1 MKKRISAFLIC
12 VLLCLSAVGCGKGA
26 GSAKVAPLKF
36 GKVEKNNPDS
46 FVASEND
53 NFSLKWDSKN
63 KRVEF
68 FDKEKNRTFSYLPD
82 EAMEVRYDADGYEV
96 INHPQI
102 ISPINITIFDKSK
115 NIFDKIIGHN
125 GSDKKNEFSVSKT
138 NGGISITFYFEK
150 QQISVQVDYL
160 LRDDSILIK
169 IDPKKIAEGDKYMLT
184 SVSVAPFLCSVKNK
198 TDDSYLFVP
207 SGCGALVYA
216 DEEKADAVD
225 VSDEMYGIGS
235 REPDDSAIKT
245 LTADLTMPVFGAKN
259 GDKGMLA
266 IIEGGTESTSL
277 RINTGNSNIGYSAVY
292 ADFDVRSHTTLY
304 KNEDWGSVNKFSN
317 ELTTNT
323 LAIGYYPLYGDKAD
337 YVGMAEKYREYLLKN
352 GMKKSGEEERMINLE
367 ILGGTKVTESALG
380 VPYDTV
386 YATTTVKQAEKIIT
400 EIADITKEK
409 PVVQLCGF
417 GDSGL
422 DIGKIAGDLKLNG
435 SIGSTDDLKNL
446 SKKCLDKNIGLYFD
460 YDALQYKENSS
471 LASFKN
477 DSALAVNDRNIRLKY
492 YYSWCGTVDSTGKGW
507 NNNSNFT
514 LIKRSLI
521 PGILGKITGSADNFG
536 LKGIS
541 LSTLG
546 SIAYSD
552 NSEQKYYSKGQMPE
566 QVYSQIKKIKESG
579 KKVLLSNANAYA
591 AMAADYVLDSPSK
604 SSQYDF
610 MDEDVPFY
618 QIVFKGT
625 IPLASSP
632 LAMSG
637 DVDKAILKA
646 VETGTGLTFAMSYN
660 YTNKLIDNADVRY
673 FGSDYQNAKSLIKN
687 AVDEYKDYFDAV
699 KGARIVD
706 HCVVEKNI
714 VKTQFDNGVTVY
726 VNYSDKDYDTPFGTV
741 KAKSHIYSV
750 GGERS

>member
-1 MKKRISAFLIC
+1 MKIRISAFLIC

-36 GKVEKNNPDS
+36 GKVEKNNPES

-68 FDKEKNRTFSYLPD
+68 FDKLQNRSFSYLPD
-82 EAMEVRYDADGYEV
+82 EAMEVRYDADGYEIV
-96 INHPQI
+96 NHPQI

-125 GSDKKNEFSVSKT
+125 GSVKKNEFSVSKT
-138 NGGISITFYFEK
+138 NGGLSITFYFEK
-150 QQISVQVDYL
+150 QQISVTVDYL
-160 LRDDSILIK
+160 LRNDSVLIK
-169 IDPKKIAEGDKYMLT
+169 IDPKKIAEGKDYMLT

-198 TDDSYLFVP
+198 TDNSYLFVP

-216 DEEKADAVD
+216 DEEKADAID
-225 VSDEMYGIGS
+225 VADEMYGIGS
-235 REPDDSAIKT
+235 REPDESAIKT
-245 LTADLTMPVFGAKN
+245 LTADLTMPVFGSKN

-266 IIEGGTESTSL
+266 IIESASESTSL

-304 KNEDWGSVNKFSN
+304 KNENWGSVNKFSN
-317 ELTTNT
+317 EFTTNT
-323 LAIGYYPLYGDKAD
+323 LEIGYYPLYGEEAD
-337 YVGMAEKYREYLLKN
+337 YVGMAKKYREYLIKN
-352 GMKKSGEEERMINLE
+352 GMKKSSEEERMINLE
-367 ILGGTKVTESALG
+367 ILGGTKITESALG

-386 YATTTVKQAEKIIT
+386 FATTTLSQSEKIIT
-400 EIADITKEK
+400 EISDLTKQK
-409 PVVQLCGF
+409 PLVQLCGF
-417 GDSGL
+417 GESGL
-422 DIGKIAGDLKLNG
+422 DIGKIAGNLKLNG
-435 SIGSTDDLKNL
+435 GIGSKDDLQKF
-446 SKKCLDKNIGLYFD
+446 SKKCLDNNIGLYFD
-460 YDALQYKENSS
+460 FDALQYKEDSS

-507 NNNSNFT
+507 NNSSNFT

-521 PGILGKITGSADNFG
+521 PRILDKITESADKFG

-541 LSTLG
+541 LSTFG

-566 QVYSQIKKIKESG
+566 QVSSQIKNIKAKG

-591 AMAADYVLDSPSK
+591 VMAADYVLDTPSK

-618 QIVFKGT
+618 QIVFRGT
-625 IPLASSP
+625 IPLASAP

-637 DVDKAILKA
+637 DVDIATLKAI
-646 VETGTGLTFAMSYN
+646 ETGTGLTYAVSYN

-673 FGSDYQNAKSLIKN
+673 FGSDYSNAKSLIKN
-687 AVDEYKDYFDAV
+687 AANEHKDYFAAI
-699 KGARIVD
+699 KGAKITD
-706 HCVVEKNI
+706 HGIIAGNI
-714 VKTQFDNGVTVY
+714 VKTRFDNGVTVY
-726 VNYSDKDYDTPFGTV
+726 VNYSDKDCETPSGTV
-741 KAKSHIYSV
+741 KAKSYIFSV